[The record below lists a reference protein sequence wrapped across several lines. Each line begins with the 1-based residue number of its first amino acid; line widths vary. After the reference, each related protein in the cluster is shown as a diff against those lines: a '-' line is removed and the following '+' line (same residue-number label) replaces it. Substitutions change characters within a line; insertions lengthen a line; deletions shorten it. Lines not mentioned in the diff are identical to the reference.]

1 MIGQI
6 VNHRYEVLE
15 KIGDG
20 PIFSVYK
27 SRDKVLNRLVALK
40 VLSKELAGNQEC
52 MEAVLDGYRNVAP
65 LSHPNITRVL
75 DADCAESECFVA
87 CEFARG
93 INVKE
98 RVRKAGPIAA
108 HNALDIIT
116 PVLAAVEYAHANG
129 IVHGDIASQDIV
141 VSPDGE
147 VKLTDF
153 GLWPAVCSCQSVSDK
168 YAMRS
173 VHYQAPEIAEGAAP
187 SPTSDVYSIGVV
199 LYEMLT
205 GQLPFSGAT
214 AIAVALKKVKELP
227 TPPRSINTAIP
238 KSLSDIVM
246 RAMGTSPQDRYQS
259 ISAMLADIKAVNEA
273 LRTGRPTLVG
283 QSRAVAASE
292 KERLAPGQSDQ
303 SFWALYKWALALFIV
318 VFLAFLGVTMYLYS
332 GRAEVRV
339 PPLLGKT
346 WEDAQF
352 IAQENNIKLIDDGRA
367 FSETYPAGQIC
378 SVTPQ
383 AGAMVSRDNP
393 EVKVKISTGP
403 STVEIPDLTGLP
415 ESQANETAVHAGFT
429 IGGVKQEYSD
439 KASVNSVVSQDPP
452 AGVRRAPGSA
462 IDLVISNGPK
472 PESDSES
479 STATPSGQSRRFKVN
494 VEVPADA
501 DGEQDVQIIVS
512 DDRGETT
519 AYQETRQPGDRFTE
533 IVTAYGNRPTIKV
546 YVGGEL
552 VKDETISES
561 GSTY

>member
-1 MIGQI
+1 
-6 VNHRYEVLE
+6 VLE

-20 PIFSVYK
+20 LVFSVYK

-40 VLSKELAGNQEC
+40 VLSKDLASDSDC
-52 MEAVLDGYRNVAP
+52 VEAVLTGYRGVAQ
-65 LSHPNITRVL
+65 LSHPNIARVL
-75 DADCAESECFVA
+75 DVDCAESECFVA

-93 INVKE
+93 MNVKE

-108 HNALDIIT
+108 PNALDIII
-116 PVLAAVEYAHANG
+116 PVLAALEYAHANR

-147 VKLTDF
+147 VKLTDL
-153 GLWPAVCSCQSVSDK
+153 GIWPAVSGCQSVSDR

-187 SPTSDVYSIGVV
+187 QPASDIYSIGVV

-205 GQLPFSGAT
+205 GQLPFGGAT

-246 RAMGTSPQDRYQS
+246 RAMEAAPQNRYQS
-259 ISAMLADIKAVNEA
+259 ISAMLADIKAVKEA
-273 LRTGRPTLVG
+273 LRTGHPVLVG
-283 QSRAVAASE
+283 QARAVAGVGKEQMQSE
-292 KERLAPGQSDQ
+292 MPDQ
-303 SFWALYKWALALFIV
+303 SMKTRFIWLVV
-318 VFLAFLGVTMYLYS
+318 VFAVVVLVSLGLTMFIAG
-332 GRAEVRV
+332 GRAEVRI

-346 WEDAQF
+346 WEEAQF

-367 FSETYPAGQIC
+367 YSEIYAAGQIC

-383 AGAMVSRDNP
+383 AGAMVPRDNP

-403 STVEIPDLTGLP
+403 STVEMPDLTGIP
-415 ESQANETAVHAGFT
+415 EAQANETAVHAGFT
-429 IGGVKQEYSD
+429 IGEVKQEYSD
-439 KASVNSVVSQDPP
+439 KAPVNTVISQDPP
-452 AGVRRAPGSA
+452 AGVRRAPGVA

-472 PESDSES
+472 PEGENEP
-479 STATPSGQSRRFKVN
+479 TTTPSSQSHRFKVN
-494 VEVPADA
+494 VEVSPNL
-501 DGEQDVQIIVS
+501 DGDQEVQIIVM

-533 IVTAYGNRPTIKV
+533 VVTAYGDRPTIKI

-552 VKDETISES
+552 VKEYTVSES